1 MTTRSQQPP
10 KRAQPARPAPT
21 GPKATFQNLP
31 EEKRRRIVDLA
42 VEEFSEH
49 PYGQASLSRIVTRA
63 GIAKGSIYQY
73 FDDKFALYR
82 WLFLEEVAHR
92 KIAYLAA
99 HPPPAAGD
107 LFAALEHMFLIGL
120 RFLAENPRL
129 ARLAG
134 SVMEPSADP
143 EIRDFHAEIRR
154 LGHAEIARM
163 LRAAQARGE
172 VRADLDPA
180 LASSFVSALMGS
192 GLSDALLHKLGVGL
206 HQFLASPEIA
216 ARLPE
221 RELRALAH
229 EAASILRDG
238 LSPKKE
244 SPR

>member
-10 KRAQPARPAPT
+10 RPRKPPKPAPAE
-21 GPKATFQNLP
+21 PRPTFQNLP

-49 PYGQASLSRIVTRA
+49 PYRQASLSRIVTRA

-73 FDDKFALYR
+73 FDDKLALYR

-99 HPPPAAGD
+99 HPPPEAGD
-107 LFAALEHMFLIGL
+107 LFATLEHMFLIGM
-120 RFLAENPRL
+120 RFLVENPRL

-143 EIRDFHAEIRR
+143 EIRDFHAEVRS
-154 LGHAEIARM
+154 LGHVEIARM

-192 GLSDALLHKLGVGL
+192 GLADALLQKLGVGL
-206 HQFLASPEIA
+206 HQVLASPEIA
-216 ARLPE
+216 ARLSE
-221 RELRALAH
+221 RELRALAR
-229 EAASILRDG
+229 EAVSILRIG
-238 LSPKKE
+238 LSPEKE
-244 SPR
+244 PAR

>member
-1 MTTRSQQPP
+1 MTTRSQQPATRV
-10 KRAQPARPAPT
+10 KAAPS
-21 GPKATFQNLP
+21 GPKPTFQNLP

-49 PYGQASLSRIVTRA
+49 PYRQASLSRIVTRA

-82 WLFLEEVAHR
+82 WLFLEEVARR
-92 KIAYLAA
+92 KLSYLEAL
-99 HPPPAAGD
+99 PPPAGSD
-107 LFAALEHMFLIGL
+107 LFATFEHMFLLGL
-120 RFLAENPRL
+120 RFLVENPRL

-134 SVMEPSADP
+134 SVMEPTADP

-154 LGHAEIARM
+154 LGHTEIARM

-180 LASSFVSALMGS
+180 LASSFVSALMSS
-192 GLSDALLHKLGVGL
+192 GLADALLQKLGVGL
-206 HQFLASPEIA
+206 YQFLSNPEIA

-221 RELRALAH
+221 RELRALAR
-229 EAASILRDG
+229 EAVSILRVG

-244 SPR
+244 SSR